1 MPPVE
6 QGGSLFADRRR
17 TNQKAGNGTSGNG
30 TGSNGSVDALVG
42 TVVGD
47 EYLLRKAL
55 ARGSESVAYLAE
67 QPGMGRRQVV
77 VKVLDELFWRLV
89 KRENRREANPYL
101 KEIRV
106 ATMLRHPAFAH
117 LHATGTLPDG
127 RPWLAMEYVEG
138 QTLGEHLR
146 QGALPLP
153 VVSAVTAELL
163 SALRALHTANILHR
177 DLKPDHVILQPVA
190 EDEVRPRILDLGHAQ
205 STYQTD
211 LATRLGSGEPIGT
224 PGYLSPELAEGRPAD
239 ERSDLF
245 TVALLVYEM
254 LAGVPAIHIEDGRPE
269 NLIAYVRSEAPLPT
283 HPLRSVRPE
292 LPEELER
299 TLARALDRRSRSR
312 FETALALRDALLPQL
327 DALAAGARSNGS
339 GPGMLGRLKRAFGGR

>member
-1 MPPVE
+1 
-6 QGGSLFADRRR
+6 LFADRRR
-17 TNQKAGNGTSGNG
+17 THQRAGNGATGNG
-30 TGSNGSVDALVG
+30 TGPNGNVDALVG
-42 TVVGD
+42 ALVGD
-47 EYLLRKAL
+47 QYLVRKAL

-67 QPGMGRRQVV
+67 QPAMGRRQVV

-117 LHATGTLPDG
+117 LHAAGALPDG
-127 RPWLAMEYVEG
+127 RPWMAMEYVEG

-146 QGALPLP
+146 QGPLPLP
-153 VVSAVTAELL
+153 VVAAVTAELL
-163 SALRALHTANILHR
+163 SALRALHAANVVHR

-269 NLIAYVRSEAPLPT
+269 NLVAYVRSEAPLPT

-292 LPEELER
+292 CPEELER

-327 DALAAGARSNGS
+327 EVLAAGARANGS
-339 GPGMLGRLKRAFGGR
+339 GSGMFGRLKRAFGGR